1 MKLQPITS
9 TAHPNKIVGYRFF
22 CPGCKD
28 LHQYWIVS
36 VMAGGKTHPVWDF
49 DGNLESP
56 TFSPSLRRTGGP
68 ADDPDICHLTLTS
81 GLFHFHA
88 DSTHELSGKQDI
100 PMEEYPMSPDQEK
113 NDPSLE
119 SGSVASLRERKAEA
133 KAVKAAKAVAEAD
146 QARADEAK
154 TEAKVVEA
162 IAMAEK
168 KRQSALEDEAKTE
181 AAARELGKD
190 LGAPKSGTGPDGP
203 ESGAT
208 YSGPPGQPGPP
219 GILPEDDEEALTV
232 DEVIEQALRTF
243 EDLSE
248 RERLN
253 VLYASLIRIARAL
266 YGPDEKVSNPLLGL

>member
-9 TAHPNKIVGYRFF
+9 AAHPNKIVGYRFF
-22 CPGCKD
+22 CPGCKE
-28 LHQYWIVS
+28 LHHYSIVG
-36 VMAGGKTHPVWDF
+36 ATHPVWDF

-56 TFSPSLRRTGGP
+56 TFSPSLRITGGF

-81 GLFHFHA
+81 GLFHFYP

-100 PMEEYPMSPDQEK
+100 PLEEYPMSPDQEK

-119 SGSVASLRERKAEA
+119 SGSVASLNERKAES
-133 KAVKAAKAVAEAD
+133 KAIKAAKAVAMAESKAAEAK
-146 QARADEAK
+146 ADEAK

-162 IAMAEK
+162 VAMAEK
-168 KRQSALEDEAKTE
+168 KRQAALEDEAMTE
-181 AAARELGKD
+181 ALARELGKD
-190 LGAPKSGTGPDGP
+190 LGAPESGTGIPPKP
-203 ESGAT
+203 EDTG
-208 YSGPPGQPGPP
+208 SGPPGHPGPP
-219 GILPEDDEEALTV
+219 GIPPEDAEEALTV